1 VERTTGRHEW
11 RPYTFGRD
19 ESRPYTTT
27 ALGLP
32 SCRGAIHRALPCRG
46 VIHHAQ
52 SRASDAPP
60 AAIVLGGPTAVGKTE
75 VAISLAREIR
85 AEIISADSRQV
96 YRELDVGTAKPTA
109 EQRRAVPHHLID
121 FLDPRERYN
130 AERFAQDAL
139 EAIRGIASR
148 GKRALVVGGTGFYI
162 EALMYEMSD
171 IPLVDPDIEAQLE
184 AQAAERGMPAM
195 HARLAAVDPET
206 AARLEPNDRQRIL
219 RALAVYET
227 SGRPLSHFHEVSP
240 RRERVKVERYV
251 VLTRPREELYARIN
265 SRVDGMIEAGLVD
278 EVRGLADRYG
288 WEAEGLKALG
298 YRQFRDHLS
307 GNRSLAGSVELLK
320 RDTRR
325 YAKRQLT
332 WFRRVPQAVWVD
344 LSDPGAPAWEDLLR
358 PS

>member
-1 VERTTGRHEW
+1 
-11 RPYTFGRD
+11 
-19 ESRPYTTT
+19 
-27 ALGLP
+27 
-32 SCRGAIHRALPCRG
+32 

-52 SRASDAPP
+52 SRASGAPP
-60 AAIVLGGPTAVGKTE
+60 AVIVLAGPTAVGKTE
-75 VAISLAREIR
+75 AAISLAQRIG

-96 YRELDVGTAKPTA
+96 YRELDIGTAKPTP
-109 EQRRAVPHHLID
+109 EQRRAVPHYLID

-139 EAIRGIASR
+139 ETIRGITSR

-171 IPLVDPDIEAQLE
+171 IPPVDPDIEAQLDAE
-184 AQAAERGMPAM
+184 AARQGAPAM
-195 HARLAAVDPET
+195 HARLALVDPAT
-206 AARLEPNDRQRIL
+206 AARLKPKDRQRIL

-240 RRERVKVERYV
+240 RRERVKVSRYI
-251 VLTRPREELYARIN
+251 VLTRPREDLYARIN
-265 SRVDGMIEAGLVD
+265 ARVERMIEAGLVE

-288 WEAEGLKALG
+288 WAAEGLKALG
-298 YRQFRDHLS
+298 YRQFAHRGTPLDGVPVCDGVPICS
-307 GNRSLAGSVELLK
+307 PVELLK

-344 LSDPGAPAWEDLLR
+344 LSDPAAPALGNLLTTGV
-358 PS
+358 